1 MSRTGKYAAGEVE
14 TMKSRR
20 VCGRTRRKGGRS
32 PEIVKSYMHGL
43 QLAINVPLHN
53 PRAFLPVPQQREQQS
68 PPNFQGYIK
77 IDVNNKHLYF
87 SLYGTPKTKTSFI
100 K

>member
-1 MSRTGKYAAGEVE
+1 MSRTGKCAAGEVE
-14 TMKSRR
+14 TMKSRI
-20 VCGRTRRKGGRS
+20 VCGRTRRKGVIS

-53 PRAFLPVPQQREQQS
+53 PRAFLPLPQQREQQS

-77 IDVNNKHLYF
+77 IDVTNKNIF
-87 SLYGTPKTKTSFI
+87 TMWNTKDKISFI